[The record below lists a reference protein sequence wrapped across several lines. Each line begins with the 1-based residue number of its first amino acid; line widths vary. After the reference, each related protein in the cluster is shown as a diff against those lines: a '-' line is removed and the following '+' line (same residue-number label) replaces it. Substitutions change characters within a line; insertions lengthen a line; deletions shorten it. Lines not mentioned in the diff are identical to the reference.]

1 MIQSTQI
8 PQSQQDLASLWGLLQ
23 SVPALYTWKVH
34 VDGVVL
40 GAGVASQQQF
50 S

>member
-1 MIQSTQI
+1 MIQRTRI
-8 PQSQQDLASLWGLLQ
+8 PQSQQDLASLWGLLP
-23 SVPALYTWKVH
+23 SVPALYLWKVD

-40 GAGVASQQQF
+40 GAGVPSQQQF